1 MEPDDSE
8 LPGKE
13 PETKLGLEPI
23 RDDLL
28 SCMLG
33 HKNHK
38 IHQRQLD
45 RHRSHQGYRNRHH
58 RNRHS
63 CFRNRSCCNRSYDE
77 RDIRIHPEGF
87 RHRNRRSIRRRRK
100 QRRHRK
106 KHRHRLQQS
115 MSGTASYQRHE

>member
-8 LPGKE
+8 LLGKE

-58 RNRHS
+58 HS

-87 RHRNRRSIRRRRK
+87 RHRNRRSIRRRK